1 MLLQAGREC
10 ADGEKGM
17 QPAGTTVVLGAK
29 TTKWQIVPAGGSC
42 SSVYIKVTTTFLRI
56 ILSSCWVCA

>member
-1 MLLQAGREC
+1 MQAGREC
-10 ADGEKGM
+10 SDGEKGM

-42 SSVYIKVTTTFLRI
+42 SSVYIKVIGSYLRT
-56 ILSSCWVCA
+56 